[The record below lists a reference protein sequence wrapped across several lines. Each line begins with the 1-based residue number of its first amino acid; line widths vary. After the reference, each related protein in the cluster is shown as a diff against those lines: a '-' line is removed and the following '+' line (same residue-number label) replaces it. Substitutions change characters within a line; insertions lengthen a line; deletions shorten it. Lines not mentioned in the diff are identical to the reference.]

1 MLFIGDV
8 DTDIV
13 LSLWPLAIPLIAAGA
28 SVVSSAIGS
37 ASANKASNK
46 QLDSN
51 EKINAATLAQ
61 EKWIAEENFKRQDEA
76 YQYQK
81 ELNDRTFNYQKDL
94 NELTMS
100 REDDAVFRR
109 VQDLKASGLNP
120 VLAAGDAANSAG
132 FSVSSQRAGS
142 APQMDSSYLAQ
153 YAARAMESNRMRFE
167 NQIAMNKMKLD
178 LASQAVDISRTMAE
192 SEVLKE
198 RAASMRAE
206 RPLNVENMQMAN
218 SFLRST
224 LNTRVERE
232 LVGLDN
238 DKKMG
243 VYRAMQS
250 RLVEKQIDYEEVRY
264 LLGMADVVFKG
275 KNLDKIDKEL
285 LVMDS
290 LIKAR
295 DLEYDERKW
304 NLDYFK
310 ERGLPTSYRDPVQ
323 LKIVNEVMKNLG
335 LDGKNIPLPDP
346 AGDVPVGKNKFGGS
360 GFNIFGEFTP
370 ETAPDL
376 FSDPLLREIE
386 AEEYNYKQRK
396 KGNPSRQF

>member
-1 MLFIGDV
+1 MIQIGDLG
-8 DTDIV
+8 TDVV
-13 LSLWPLAIPLIAAGA
+13 LSLWPLAIPLIGAGA

-37 ASANKASNK
+37 VFANSASKK
-46 QLDSN
+46 QIDSN
-51 EKINAATLAQ
+51 EEINKATLEQ

-81 ELNDRTFNYQKDL
+81 YL
-94 NELTMS
+94 NEKTMS

-120 VLAAGDAANSAG
+120 VLAAGDSA
-132 FSVSSQRAGS
+132 SSSSFRAGS
-142 APQMDSSYLAQ
+142 APQMDSSYLGQ

-167 NQIAMNKMKLD
+167 NAIAMNKIKLD
-178 LASQAVDISRTMAE
+178 MASQAVDISRTMAE

-206 RPLNVENMQMAN
+206 RPLNVENMEMAN

-224 LNTRVERE
+224 LNSRVERE

-238 DKKMG
+238 DKKMA
-243 VYRAMQS
+243 VYRRMQTK
-250 RLVEKQIDYEEVRY
+250 LLEKQIDYEEVRY
-264 LLGMADVVFKG
+264 MLGMADFVLKG
-275 KNLDKIDKEL
+275 KNYDKIDKEL

-295 DLEYDERKW
+295 DLENEERRW

-310 ERGLPTSYRDPVQ
+310 GRNLPTSYRDPVQ
-323 LKIVNEVMKNLG
+323 LKIVNEVLKSLG
-335 LDGKNIPLPDP
+335 LDENKLPFPSPSGNVPTKGNNI
-346 AGDVPVGKNKFGGS
+346 FGGK
-360 GFNIFGEFTP
+360 GFNIFGEYTP
-370 ETAPDL
+370 DTAPNL
-376 FSDPLLREIE
+376 FSDSLLREIE
-386 AEEYNYKQRK
+386 AEEYNYNQRK
-396 KGNPSRQF
+396 KEKRGGNRGASRAF